1 MYCPKQYASLRNFE
15 PEKSIMVA
23 YFSATG
29 TTKRVAR
36 GLACAI
42 DATEYEIAPLVPYT
56 SEDLDWRDRN
66 SRSYV
71 EMHDPDAR
79 PMISRRLDDVSVH
92 DIIFLGFPIWWG
104 TAPPIIRTF
113 LEMHDLYKKRIVL
126 FATSGGSGMG
136 NTAEDLKESAGRG
149 VIVGAS
155 ILTGKESDDELREWA
170 KAYCSDDQDKIEAGT
185 WFQKS

>member
-29 TTKRVAR
+29 VTKSVAR

-42 DATEYEIAPLVPYT
+42 DATEYEIVPLIPYT
-56 SEDLDWRDRN
+56 QEDLDWRNRN
-66 SRSYV
+66 SRSSV
-71 EMHDPDAR
+71 EMHDPDSR
-79 PMISRRLDDVSVH
+79 PMIARRMDDVSAH

-104 TAPPIIRTF
+104 TAPTIIKTF
-113 LEMHDLYKKRIVL
+113 LESHDLYKKRIIL

-136 NTAEDLKESAGRG
+136 NTADDLKESAGRG
-149 VIVGAS
+149 KIVGAS
-155 ILTGKESDDELREWA
+155 ILTGRESDDELREWA
-170 KAYCSDDQDKIEAGT
+170 KQFCSDEDRPADAGS
-185 WFQKS
+185 WFQSK